1 MFKAGGITMKFGLKD
16 SDLDY
21 IKKSLEKFSEI
32 EKAVIF
38 GSRAK
43 GNYKPGSD
51 VDIAIYGENI
61 DFDTV
66 SALHAMLEEEGPLP
80 YFFDIV
86 DYTHLTHENLKEH
99 IDRVGKVIFEKEK
112 N

>member
-1 MFKAGGITMKFGLKD
+1 MNFGLKD

-21 IKKSLEKFSEI
+21 IKKVLGKFPEI

-51 VDIAIYGENI
+51 VDIAIYGEKI
-61 DFDTV
+61 DFDVV
-66 SALHAMLEEEGPLP
+66 SALHAMLEDEGPLP
-80 YFFDIV
+80 YYFDIV
-86 DYTHLTHENLKEH
+86 DYTHLTHEELKEH
-99 IDRVGKVIFEKEK
+99 IDRVGKVIFEREK
-112 N
+112 SD

>member
-1 MFKAGGITMKFGLKD
+1 MNFGLKD

-21 IKKSLEKFSEI
+21 IIKTIKKFPEI
-32 EKAVIF
+32 KKAVIF

-51 VDIAIYGENI
+51 IDIAIYGEKI
-61 DFDTV
+61 TFHIL
-66 SALHAMLEEEGPLP
+66 SILHAELEEQSPMP

-86 DYTHLTHENLKEH
+86 DYTHLDHEELKEH
-99 IDRVGKVIFEKEK
+99 IERVGKVIYEEKVI
-112 N
+112 

>member
-1 MFKAGGITMKFGLKD
+1 MNFGLKD

-21 IKKSLEKFSEI
+21 IIKTIKKFPEI
-32 EKAVIF
+32 KKAVIF

-51 VDIAIYGENI
+51 IDIAIYGEKI
-61 DFDTV
+61 TFDIL
-66 SALHAMLEEEGPLP
+66 SILHAELEEQSPMP

-86 DYTHLTHENLKEH
+86 DYTHLDHEELKEH
-99 IDRVGKVIFEKEK
+99 IERVGKVIYEEKVI
-112 N
+112 